1 MYTFNDSEILNIIY
15 KGSKRDIEQ
24 AYRFLYAK
32 YSKMI
37 HAYCACIIKDK
48 DLVEDIFQETFIRFY
63 NAVTQEK
70 TITNIPGFLTI
81 TSRNLC
87 YNAIR
92 SRKNNVELD
101 ENMLVDRAEDKY
113 EKKEMLEIIISAV
126 EFIDEKYR
134 TPFMLR
140 EFEGLSYSEIAELL
154 NITADNAKV
163 KTTRAKKMIIK
174 VLQPYLKDI
183 SN

>member
-1 MYTFNDSEILNIIY
+1 MFTLNDNEILEIIY

-24 AYRFLYAK
+24 AYGFLYKK

-37 HAYCACIIKDK
+37 HAYCACIIKDT

-92 SRKNNVELD
+92 SKKNNVEIE
-101 ENMLVDRAEDKY
+101 ENMLVDRTVDKY
-113 EKKEMLEIIISAV
+113 ENKELLEIIISAV

-134 TPFMLR
+134 TPFVLR
-140 EFEGLSYSEIAELL
+140 EFEGLSYSEIGKLL